1 MSVKP
6 VLMSDI
12 RKTAPP
18 TAMEKHRASVGAG
31 NYNRFSAL
39 ATTPAKRKRTDEEEV
54 PVASQQKQP
63 RLDAQVIFDQLKEHD
78 KHMESAKD
86 ALSSAATAIG
96 AACKPDDKGIGTA
109 LTQLYAA
116 VELLVQ
122 GSNVLK
128 SAVVDVCK
136 HASTSVSAGTG
147 SSNSY
152 ANAARHGSGGSGSQQ
167 TKKGSRPPS
176 ETAETKVKK
185 TLRDAE
191 KKMVIFDLD
200 LGTAQTINKTA
211 ISRKVTVAL
220 HDKVQEGQH
229 DWNITDAGEMIDD
242 VLSCAQL
249 EFLGAG
255 TKRYYNNRN
264 HEDPKNNKCYTV
276 PVRMDFKTRETR
288 IQAEQTIRKLCKV
301 SPSIPYPKR
310 LRAMLSDTVK
320 RGKAM
325 HPDSFIRTKVDIDN
339 LLVKAMIRQGDRWVD
354 IDALTQKIPLNIGD
368 NRLAELDSD
377 MEVFS
382 QVIAS
387 EGAQASL

>member
-1 MSVKP
+1 MSE
-6 VLMSDI
+6 I

-18 TAMEKHRASVGAG
+18 TPMERHRANIGAG
-31 NYNRFSAL
+31 NYNRFAAL
-39 ATTPAKRKRTDEEEV
+39 DTTPGKRKRTDEE
-54 PVASQQKQP
+54 PVESVQQKQP
-63 RLDAQVIFDQLKEHD
+63 RLDSHVIFDQLKEHD
-78 KHMESAKD
+78 KCMDSAKN
-86 ALSSAATAIG
+86 ALTNAATAIG

-116 VELLVQ
+116 VEQLVQ
-122 GSNVLK
+122 GSTVLK
-128 SAVVDVCK
+128 SALIDVCK
-136 HASTSVSAGTG
+136 HETTG
-147 SSNSY
+147 SNAKSSSNY
-152 ANAARHGSGGSGSQQ
+152 ANAARQGGAGGNSSQTNRKQ
-167 TKKGSRPPS
+167 NRPPA
-176 ETAETKVKK
+176 ETAENKVKK
-185 TLRDAE
+185 SLREAE

-200 LGTAQTINKTA
+200 LGQAQTLNGTA
-211 ISRKVTVAL
+211 ISGKVTVAL
-220 HDKVQEGQH
+220 HNKVQEGQH
-229 DWNITDAGEMIDD
+229 DWNIADAGEMIDD

-255 TKRYYNNRN
+255 TKRYFNKRN
-264 HEDPKNNKCYTV
+264 KDDPKNNKCYRV

-288 IQAEQTIRKLCKV
+288 IQAEQTVRKLCKV
-301 SPSIPYPKR
+301 SPLVPYPKR

-377 MEVFS
+377 MEVFT